1 MLLFE
6 DYKKQFGDTTI
17 ISIPKRE
24 LPHGI
29 YWLKGENGS
38 GKTTL
43 IKSIAGLIP
52 FDGNITVG
60 DYNIRTNRMAY
71 TGAVNYAE
79 AEPLYPGFLTGTDL
93 INFYS
98 ATKKATPR
106 QATMLINALG
116 IASYAGNKTGAY
128 SSGMAKKLSLVL
140 GFMGNP
146 KLILLDEPLITLDQQ
161 SVAALQKLIQ
171 ESYTGGVSFLI
182 TSHQEITFDGLSP
195 ARLLIKD
202 KTLTAA

>member
-24 LPHGI
+24 LAHGI

-52 FDGNITVG
+52 FDGNITVAET
-60 DYNIRTNRMAY
+60 NIRTNRMAY
-71 TGAVNYAE
+71 TSIVNYAE

-116 IASYAGNKTGAY
+116 IGGYAGSKTGTY
-128 SSGMAKKLSLVL
+128 SSGMTKKLSLLL

-161 SVAALQKLIQ
+161 SVSALQKLIQ
-171 ESYTGGVSFLI
+171 ECYASGVSFLI
-182 TSHQEITFDGLSP
+182 TSHQELTFDSLSP
-195 ARLLIKD
+195 TRLLIRD
-202 KTLTAA
+202 KTLAIA